1 MKVQFNMV
9 TMKDGKINVEEKP
22 ELSEL
27 LSQSMREHAE
37 NSVSNLFTKTKK
49 ERAMSDDK
57 SHLNESMKEAIKSH
71 GEFMKRKKE
80 RAMDLDSH
88 WYFTP
93 DSNEFFTATLELM
106 ANEIL
111 TDEAKRDKVL
121 QRISEGN
128 KYGTFRRYKTQQP
141 MLVKAY
147 KTRKGAEQNTFWR
160 NH

>member
-1 MKVQFNMV
+1 MV

-80 RAMDLDSH
+80 RAMALDSH
-88 WYFTP
+88 WYKN
-93 DSNEFFTATLELM
+93 DDNSEFFTATHELM
-106 ANEIL
+106 RDIL
-111 TDEAKRDKVL
+111 TDEAKLDKVM
-121 QRISEGN
+121 QRMGEGA
-128 KYGTFRRYKTQQP
+128 KFGTFRRNKPQQP
-141 MLVKAY
+141 MLV
-147 KTRKGAEQNTFWR
+147 
-160 NH
+160 

>member
-1 MKVQFNMV
+1 MIKFNVV
-9 TMKDGKINVEEKP
+9 TMKNGEINVEEKP

-80 RAMDLDSH
+80 RAMELPEGF
-88 WYFTP
+88 Y
-93 DSNEFFTATLELM
+93 SNDKNSEFFTSSLETM
-106 ANEIL
+106 KDII
-111 TDEAKRDKVL
+111 TDEVKRDKIL
-121 QRISEGN
+121 QRISEGA
-128 KYGTFRRYKTQQP
+128 KFGTFRRYKTQQP

-160 NH
+160 NR

>member
-1 MKVQFNMV
+1 MV

-27 LSQSMREHAE
+27 LSQSMKEHAE

-71 GEFMKRKKE
+71 GEFTKRKKE
-80 RAMDLDSH
+80 RAMELPEGFYKNDKNS
-88 WYFTP
+88 
-93 DSNEFFTATLELM
+93 EFFTASLEVM
-106 ANEIL
+106 RDII
-111 TDEAKRDKVL
+111 TDETKLDKVM
-121 QRISEGN
+121 QRMGEGA
-128 KYGTFRRYKTQQP
+128 KFGTFRRYKTQQP

-147 KTRKGAEQNTFWR
+147 KTRKGADQNTFWR
-160 NH
+160 NR

>member
-1 MKVQFNMV
+1 MI
-9 TMKDGKINVEEKP
+9 TMKNGEINIVEKP

-27 LSQSMREHAE
+27 LSQAMNEE
-37 NSVSNLFTKTKK
+37 K
-49 ERAMSDDK
+49 EEK
-57 SHLNESMKEAIKSH
+57 SYLNESMKEAIKSH

-80 RAMDLDSH
+80 RAMDLEPH
-88 WYFTP
+88 WYKN
-93 DSNEFFTATLELM
+93 DDNSEFFTATLELM
-106 ANEIL
+106 GKEIL

-128 KYGTFRRYKTQQP
+128 KYGTFRRFKTQQP

-160 NH
+160 NR